1 MGPGPGLDNDIC
13 FYLFYTPHCR
23 VLKSHGEMEGV
34 SGRLAHVVLHQSRE
48 GGEPSPV
55 DPVHAV
61 LNLDDAVH
69 HLLSPHPAQDVCPDV
84 I

>member
-1 MGPGPGLDNDIC
+1 
-13 FYLFYTPHCR
+13 
-23 VLKSHGEMEGV
+23 MERV

-69 HLLSPHPAQDVCPDV
+69 HLLSTHPAQDVCPDV